1 MGSRANRQYED
12 HILSVRL
19 LGRISADVD
28 GHELKLTGRHAQALF
43 ALLALQP
50 RPRSREA
57 LAAELWPD
65 SDCSSS
71 AALRQA
77 LWLVRGAIA
86 AVGIDADD
94 VIEADQDAIGLRSTV
109 HLVLDTALFE
119 RLVRS
124 EPAEPEQALR
134 MYKGEL
140 AEGICHECFAT
151 DRERLSDAFEDAL
164 AIAAQTR
171 LERGDL
177 LGARAAAER
186 LLGRDP
192 LREEGHE
199 VLIRVYGA
207 IGSRSQ
213 VHRQYR
219 RLLEILDREIGV
231 EPLPETVA
239 AYRAAVAET
248 IDRSQR
254 RVASTAFVPG
264 PVLAAA
270 FASNG

>member
-1 MGSRANRQYED
+1 MGSLAKRHYGE
-12 HILSVRL
+12 HVLSVRL
-19 LGRISADVD
+19 LGRISAEID

-50 RPRSREA
+50 RARSREA

-109 HLVLDTALFE
+109 RLVLDTALFE
-119 RLVRS
+119 RLVRG
-124 EPAEPEQALR
+124 EPAEPEQAIG

-164 AIAAQTR
+164 ALAAQSR
-171 LERGDL
+171 LTSRDL
-177 LGARAAAER
+177 HGARAAAEQ
-186 LLGRDP
+186 LLGRDL
-192 LREEGHE
+192 LREEAHE
-199 VLIRVYGA
+199 VIIRVYGA

-219 RLLEILDREIGV
+219 RLREVLEREIGV
-231 EPLPETVA
+231 EPLPETAA
-239 AYRAAVAET
+239 AYRAAIAET
-248 IDRSQR
+248 VERSRR
-254 RVASTAFVPG
+254 RVASTAFVPP

-270 FASNG
+270 FAQTG